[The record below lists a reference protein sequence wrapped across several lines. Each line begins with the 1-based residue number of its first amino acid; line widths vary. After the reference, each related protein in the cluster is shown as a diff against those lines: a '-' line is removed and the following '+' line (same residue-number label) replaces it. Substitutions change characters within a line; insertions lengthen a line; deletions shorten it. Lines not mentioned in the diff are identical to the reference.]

1 MPKSFQLVT
10 VENYHEI
17 IPKYISDGEILVSE
31 YDDITAVILKM
42 IEEGYC
48 FNMDKNLLRGYLED
62 FTYMY
67 NPSDTVNNDR
77 IINMLEE
84 SDDEEEEE
92 EEEEGMDNM
101 MMNMLMNMA
110 KGSNGPSQTNV
121 KSDDDE
127 DVEDVEDVEN
137 VKDVEDVTS
146 VTDITDV
153 EDVTDEPAS
162 ETKDEA

>member
-17 IPKYISDGEILVSE
+17 IPKYISDGEILISE

-48 FNMDKNLLRGYLED
+48 FNMDKNLLRGFLED

-67 NPSDTVNNDR
+67 NPSDTVNKDR

-127 DVEDVEDVEN
+127 DVEDIEDVEDVEN
-137 VKDVEDVTS
+137 RKKVEGDCEVEDV
-146 VTDITDV
+146 V
-153 EDVTDEPAS
+153 DEPAS